1 MRKPIIIGNW
11 KMNNNVSDSIR
22 LITELKGMLSG
33 KQNAEIAV
41 APAMTSLHPADIA
54 LAETSIGLAA
64 QNVHFEENGAYT
76 GEVSAS
82 QLLDLNCKYVIVGH
96 SERRQYF
103 METDEIIN
111 KKVKTVLEHEMS
123 PILCVGENLRQ
134 REEGKTL
141 SIVEDQLRIC
151 LRGINDSRIERVV
164 IAYEPVWAIGTGK
177 AATPEMAQEVHKH
190 IRNVLETM
198 YSKNIATTVR
208 TVYGGSV
215 TPKNISQLMKQN
227 DIDGAL
233 VGGAS
238 LNAESFFEIIQ
249 YGE

>member
-1 MRKPIIIGNW
+1 MRKALIIGNW

-33 KQNAEIAV
+33 KQDAEIAV
-41 APAMTSLHPADIA
+41 APAMAALHPCDIA
-54 LAETSIGLAA
+54 LGDTSMNLAA
-64 QNVHFEENGAYT
+64 QNVHYEENGAYT

-103 METDEIIN
+103 FETDEIIN
-111 KKVKTVLEHEMS
+111 KKVKAVLEHEMS
-123 PILCVGENLRQ
+123 PIVCVGETLGQ
-134 REEGKTL
+134 REDGKTMKV
-141 SIVEDQLRIC
+141 VEDQLRVC
-151 LRGINDSRIERVV
+151 LRGIDDHQMDRVV

-177 AATPEMAQEVHKH
+177 AATSEMAQEVHQF
-190 IRNVLETM
+190 IRGILESM
-198 YSKNIATTVR
+198 FSKNIASQVR
-208 TVYGGSV
+208 CVYGGSV
-215 TPKNISQLMKQN
+215 TPKNISQLMRQA

-238 LNAESFFEIIQ
+238 LDAEAFFDIIH

>member
-33 KQNAEIAV
+33 KQDAEIAV
-41 APAMTSLHPADIA
+41 APPMVSLHPSEIA
-54 LAETSIGLAA
+54 LGETSIGLAA

-82 QLLDLNCKYVIVGH
+82 MLLDLNCKYVIVGH
-96 SERRQYF
+96 SERRQHF
-103 METDEIIN
+103 GETDEVIN
-111 KKVKTVLEHEMS
+111 KKVKAVLEHEMS
-123 PILCVGENLRQ
+123 PILCIGETLNQ
-134 REEGKTL
+134 REEGKTMKV
-141 SIVEDQLRIC
+141 VEDQLRVC
-151 LRGINDSRIERVV
+151 LRGVHDEQVSRVV

-177 AATPEMAQEVHKH
+177 AATPEMAQEVHKF
-190 IRNVLETM
+190 IRGVLENM
-198 YSKNIATTVR
+198 YSKNIASAVR

-215 TPKNISQLMKQN
+215 SPKNIDALMKQA
-227 DIDGAL
+227 DVDGAL

-238 LNAESFFEIIQ
+238 LDAQAFVDIIQ

>member
-1 MRKPIIIGNW
+1 
-11 KMNNNVSDSIR
+11 MNNNVSDSIR

-33 KQNAEIAV
+33 KQDAEIAV
-41 APAMTSLHPADIA
+41 APSMTALHPCEIA

-82 QLLDLNCKYVIVGH
+82 QLLDLNCLYVIVGH
-96 SERRQYF
+96 SERRQHF
-103 METDEIIN
+103 AETDEVIN

-123 PILCVGENLRQ
+123 PILCVGEKLNQ

-141 SIVEDQLRIC
+141 SVVEDQLRVC
-151 LRGINDSRIERVV
+151 LRGISDSQMERVV

-190 IRNVLETM
+190 IRNLLEKQF
-198 YSKNIATTVR
+198 SKNVATAVR

-215 TPKNISQLMKQN
+215 TPKNIASLMKQN

-238 LNAESFFEIIQ
+238 LNAEAFFDIIQ
-249 YGE
+249 FGE

>member
-1 MRKPIIIGNW
+1 MRKPLIIGNW

-22 LITELKGMLSG
+22 LITELKGLLSG
-33 KQNAEIAV
+33 KQDAEVVIA
-41 APAMTSLHPADIA
+41 PGMLSLHPADIA
-54 LAETSIGLAA
+54 LTDTSMSLAA
-64 QNVHFEENGAYT
+64 QNVHYEENGAYT

-103 METDEIIN
+103 FETDEIVN
-111 KKVKTVLEHEMS
+111 KKVKIVLEHEMY
-123 PILCVGENLRQ
+123 PVVCVGETLGQ
-134 REEGKTL
+134 REDGKTMKV
-141 SIVEDQLRIC
+141 VEDQLRVC
-151 LRGINDSRIERVV
+151 LRGLDDHQMDRVV
-164 IAYEPVWAIGTGK
+164 IAYEPVWAIGTGR
-177 AATPEMAQEVHKH
+177 AATPAMAQEVHQF
-190 IRNVLETM
+190 IRGILEGM
-198 YSKNIATTVR
+198 FSKNIATTVR

-215 TPKNISQLMKQN
+215 TPKNIGELMKQP

-238 LNAESFFEIIQ
+238 LDAEAFFDIIQ